1 MLSGS
6 CAAAIAAPD
15 DIKCSG
21 VVVDEQGEPIIG
33 ATVTLPGTST
43 ATATDVDGHF
53 TLLVP
58 QGKKLN
64 ITYIGYKPVEVVAKP
79 DMGTIP
85 MEVEAQMLKDVV
97 ITQSAA
103 RTASYSCGSVD
114 SWSTDYRCQA
124 R

>member
-1 MLSGS
+1 MKRLLLLASAIWLM

-43 ATATDVDGHF
+43 ATATDVDGRF
-53 TLLVP
+53 TLIVP

-64 ITYIGYKPVEVVAKP
+64 TLTSDTSPLRLSQNPTWVQYLWRLRP
-79 DMGTIP
+79 
-85 MEVEAQMLKDVV
+85 
-97 ITQSAA
+97 
-103 RTASYSCGSVD
+103 
-114 SWSTDYRCQA
+114 RCL
-124 R
+124 RMS